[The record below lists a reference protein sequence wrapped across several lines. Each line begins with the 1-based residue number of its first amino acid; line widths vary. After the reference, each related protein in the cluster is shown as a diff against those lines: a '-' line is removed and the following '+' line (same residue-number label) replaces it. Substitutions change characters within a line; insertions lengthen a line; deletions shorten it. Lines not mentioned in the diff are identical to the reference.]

1 MQGGQYLHSQTL
13 NIDDFQFT
21 VLWNKSG
28 YTVMANGALDLQLV
42 WFKNTKMMIVFD
54 PLDRAEAMEHPRR
67 DPPIFL
73 AKCQLSWKGLVNFS
87 IVTVYVEGFLPSPV
101 GLWVEQL
108 RYNCRGM
115 GYWEQRM
122 Y

>member
-1 MQGGQYLHSQTL
+1 
-13 NIDDFQFT
+13 
-21 VLWNKSG
+21 
-28 YTVMANGALDLQLV
+28 MANGALDLQLV

-115 GYWEQRM
+115 GYWEQRIM
-122 Y
+122 AAYLSILQKLRAHYGIASIGNTYSDKCSY